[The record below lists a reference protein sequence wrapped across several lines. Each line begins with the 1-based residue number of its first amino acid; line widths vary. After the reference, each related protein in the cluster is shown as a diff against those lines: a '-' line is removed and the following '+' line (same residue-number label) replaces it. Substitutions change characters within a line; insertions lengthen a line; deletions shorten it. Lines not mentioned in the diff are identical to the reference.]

1 MRRNSTVSE
10 RGLDIGE
17 EGNGWIRNGKCYFRV
32 DRGGIVGV
40 KNCDLDAF
48 FLCTGLT
55 LAKLLSVI
63 SNTFPEGDE
72 GRTQAIKLI
81 HSHVPR
87 NH

>member
-10 RGLDIGE
+10 SGLDIEGE
-17 EGNGWIRNGKCYFRV
+17 SNGWIRNGKRYFRWY
-32 DRGGIVGV
+32 RGEIVGV

-63 SNTFPEGDE
+63 SNTFPEGVE